1 MKPTVGV
8 LPLWD
13 EAKDSIWM
21 LPGYMDGILT
31 AGAVPLI
38 LPFSTDEEDIEKMIS
53 TCDGFLF
60 TGGPDISPAVYGE
73 EPIEGLNDIC
83 QKRDELEIALL
94 KAALEYGKPVLGICR
109 GIQLINAALGGTL
122 YQDLPTQHPSDV
134 IHRQQPPY
142 DVPSHTVSVL
152 KDSPLYEY
160 IRTETADVN
169 SSHHQAIKPSLRSL
183 PQWHFPPTD
192 LPKRFTDRKA
202 DFSGRFSG
210 TPRDCLKKASITK
223 RFSEHSSTRC
233 EIN

>member
-169 SSHHQAIKPSLRSL
+169 SSHHQAIKTLSAELTAMAFSPDGLTEAVYRPKSRFLWAV
-183 PQWHFPPTD
+183 QWHPERLF
-192 LPKRFTDRKA
+192 
-202 DFSGRFSG
+202 
-210 TPRDCLKKASITK
+210 KKSVDHEKIFRA
-223 RFSEHSSTRC
+223 FVDAL
-233 EIN
+233 